1 MKLGDT
7 ALHINYKLKDRF
19 DIWFF
24 IPIVLLLTIGLI
36 AIYSATLNN
45 PLAENNFFKQLIWV
59 GIGIIVFFV
68 VYFIPTNTFKNLAWP
83 SYITSI
89 LLLVVVVVLGR
100 KISGAKSWLYLGP
113 LGFQP
118 SELAK
123 ISTILALSSFLSRK
137 ETDIESFKDIL
148 VSLSIGL
155 IPIVLIL
162 LEPDMGTV
170 LVFIIIFLTIIFWKG
185 ISLFGLFIVLSPGIV
200 AISSLFGSLPFIATL
215 AIVGVSL
222 IFFRKGLIFSGSL
235 FAINLAAGFFTDYVF
250 RALSPHQQIRIKSFL
265 DPMSDPLGS
274 GYNSI
279 QAKVAIGSGGL
290 WGKGFLEGHQTQLNF
305 IPEQWTDFIYCV
317 IGEEFG
323 FIGAVITLLIFIWL
337 FLKILKIATT
347 TKDEFLSLTIVGI
360 LSLFFIHFII
370 NIGMAVGVM
379 PVIGIPLP
387 LVSYGGSSLIVNMA
401 LLGIVA
407 NVYRT
412 RKNYT

>member
-1 MKLGDT
+1 MQ
-7 ALHINYKLKDRF
+7 INYKFKDKF

-24 IPIVLLLTIGLI
+24 VPIILLLIIGLI

-45 PLAENNFFKQLIWV
+45 PIAENNFNRQLIWV
-59 GIGIIVFFV
+59 GVGILVFFI
-68 VYFIPTNTFKNLAWP
+68 VYFIPTNTFKNIAWP
-83 SYITSI
+83 AFIFSI
-89 LLLVVVVVLGR
+89 LLLILVVVMGKRV
-100 KISGAKSWLYLGP
+100 SGAKSWLYVGS

-123 ISTILALSSFLSRK
+123 ISTILALSSFLSKK
-137 ETDIESFKDIL
+137 EIDIESFKDIL
-148 VSLSIGL
+148 LALSIGL

-170 LVFIIIFLTIIFWKG
+170 LVFITIFLTIIFWKG
-185 ISLFGLFIVLSPGIV
+185 ISLFGLFIVLSPGVV
-200 AISSLFGSLPFIATL
+200 AISSMFGILPFIATL
-215 AIVGVSL
+215 VIVAVIL
-222 IFFRKGLIFSGSL
+222 VFFKKGLIFSGSL
-235 FAINLAAGFFTDYVF
+235 FAINLAAGFFTDFVF
-250 RALSPHQQIRIKSFL
+250 RALSPHQQIRITSFL
-265 DPMSDPLGS
+265 NPMSDPLGS

-290 WGKGFLEGHQTQLNF
+290 FGKGFLNGNQTQLNF

-323 FIGAVITLLIFIWL
+323 FIGTVITLLLFL
-337 FLKILKIATT
+337 MVFLKILKIATT
-347 TKDEFLSLTIVGI
+347 TKNEFLSLTIIGI
-360 LSLFFIHFII
+360 LSLFFIHIMI

-379 PVIGIPLP
+379 PVIGITLP

-407 NVYRT
+407 NIYRT

>member
-1 MKLGDT
+1 
-7 ALHINYKLKDRF
+7 
-19 DIWFF
+19 
-24 IPIVLLLTIGLI
+24 
-36 AIYSATLNN
+36 
-45 PLAENNFFKQLIWV
+45 
-59 GIGIIVFFV
+59 
-68 VYFIPTNTFKNLAWP
+68 
-83 SYITSI
+83 
-89 LLLVVVVVLGR
+89 
-100 KISGAKSWLYLGP
+100 
-113 LGFQP
+113 
-118 SELAK
+118 
-123 ISTILALSSFLSRK
+123 
-137 ETDIESFKDIL
+137 
-148 VSLSIGL
+148 
-155 IPIVLIL
+155 
-162 LEPDMGTV
+162 
-170 LVFIIIFLTIIFWKG
+170 
-185 ISLFGLFIVLSPGIV
+185 
-200 AISSLFGSLPFIATL
+200 
-215 AIVGVSL
+215 
-222 IFFRKGLIFSGSL
+222 
-235 FAINLAAGFFTDYVF
+235 
-250 RALSPHQQIRIKSFL
+250 
-265 DPMSDPLGS
+265 MSDPLGS